1 MGKILISF
9 TEKKDFS
16 ETEEFLKFLEFW
28 DRSVMWVQLIDPAD
42 RADFRLFIASKYH
55 GVTDASRIIVERILD
70 AIPVSHRTI
79 SGTQLLLQCFPK
91 GAELRFEK
99 KIEKL
104 AKELTRIVGVVQN
117 YMKYAELD
125 KDVMSQQRFFLL
137 YLKKKNNY
145 ELYNAAT
152 RKFKDELDEQPFKFE
167 RALNHWWVLD
177 QEYYNPNNPLTENNT
192 ASLLKL
198 VSALET
204 VSQLYYLRYYL
215 EAISHNVK
223 LKDAELDLLKAKI
236 EPMLSYSETQEELVQ
251 LYVLAINMTRHNDLT
266 AYGKFE
272 ALYNKYHLLLEKTD
286 HLYMIKSMVNLLY
299 RNFSVNGDG
308 EVGKL
313 TFQWMLKAWT
323 FGLYENEGSINDGDY
338 LNFLVVALF
347 LGEKEKLAEFREKY
361 DPLLDA
367 SVVKEVQTICDA
379 RLLFEDRQYN
389 ESLSVLNPVFPIGS
403 TFDPKYDLR
412 VRALRIMIY
421 LEMLW
426 NREELDPQNYPP
438 KIHENSSVEL
448 NDLLDSSTTSLKQY
462 CWRMKKKEFDRLV
475 LSGNQR
481 FSIIVSYFLEYA
493 MIGPGNAGEK
503 EKARLKRKI
512 ANALKKDRPL
522 TYRIWLNKRFRLLD
536 DNE

>member
-28 DRSVMWVQLIDPAD
+28 DRAVMWVQLIDPAD
-42 RADFRLFIASKYH
+42 RADFRLFTASKYH
-55 GVTDASRIIVERILD
+55 GLTDASRIIVERILD
-70 AIPVSHRTI
+70 AIPVSQRTI

-91 GAELRFEK
+91 GAQLKFEK

-104 AKELTRIVGVVQN
+104 TKELTRIVGVVQN

-125 KDVMSQQRFFLL
+125 KDVISQQRFFLL

-152 RKFKDELDEQPFKFE
+152 RKFKEQLNEQPFNFE
-167 RALNHWWVLD
+167 RALNRWWILD
-177 QEYYNPNNPLTENNT
+177 QQYYNPNNPLTENNN
-192 ASLLKL
+192 ASLLEL

-204 VSQLYYLRYYL
+204 VNQLYYLRYYL

-223 LKDAELDLLKAKI
+223 LKDAELELLKTKI
-236 EPMLSYSETQEELVQ
+236 KPMLSYSETQEELVK
-251 LYVLAINMTRHNDLT
+251 LYVLAINMTLLNDLA
-266 AYGKFE
+266 AYDKFE
-272 ALYNKYHLLLEKTD
+272 ALYDIYHLLLEKTD

-299 RNFSVNGDG
+299 RNFSTNGDG

-367 SVVKEVQTICDA
+367 SVVKEVQTISDA
-379 RLLFEDRQYN
+379 RLLFEDRKYN
-389 ESLSVLNPVFPIGS
+389 ESLSTLNLVFPIGS

-426 NREELDPQNYPP
+426 NREELDPKNYPP
-438 KIHENSSVEL
+438 RTHENSSVEL
-448 NDLLDSSTTSLKQY
+448 NDLLDSSIASLKQY
-462 CWRMKKKEFDRLV
+462 CWRMKKKKFDQLV
-475 LSGNQR
+475 LFGNRR
-481 FSIIVSYFLEYA
+481 FAVIVSYFLEYA
-493 MIGPGNAGEK
+493 MIGPGNVGET
-503 EKARLKRKI
+503 EKARLRGRI
-512 ANALKKDRPL
+512 DRALKRDSPL
-522 TYRIWLNKRFRLLD
+522 TYRIWLSKRFRLLD
-536 DNE
+536 DKE